1 MSDQNVPETAQTGKP
16 LCYSDRPTWKE
27 SDRYMFV
34 SYAHL
39 DSDAVYADLD
49 ALYAKCLNYWYDKK
63 LKAGDMWDESVAA
76 LIRSEQC
83 CGIIL
88 YLGVNT
94 VKSAAVEQELKI
106 YREILASG
114 RKFLLIPVS
123 LSGGNVNSVVRAAYS
138 DPKLAGLSEKEFD
151 QNLPQ
156 ERAANVLTTIPS
168 NMLYIPRSSSDLSH
182 VDRIV
187 EELQKHE
194 ADVFCDNDSSLDKLS
209 RLACVSVRDGVAHF
223 AFGTYPQNE
232 CDAGSKCKITRNG
245 NAFFANSPLAWRV
258 DKLNE
263 TTFTAVTEY
272 AIDCVPFAGIEDYL
286 KDFADACSLS
296 EEERAC
302 VLRCSLCDINTE
314 SLPFTAE
321 TAYCRAYG
329 RRGFIPLYWA
339 QKENA
344 EKEKVVTAY
353 AVSRDNKLSVPTQA
367 VDKYTC
373 ALRVCIE
380 LDIDKFIKVMS

>member
-1 MSDQNVPETAQTGKP
+1 M
-16 LCYSDRPTWKE
+16 
-27 SDRYMFV
+27 
-34 SYAHL
+34 
-39 DSDAVYADLD
+39 
-49 ALYAKCLNYWYDKK
+49 
-63 LKAGDMWDESVAA
+63 
-76 LIRSEQC
+76 
-83 CGIIL
+83 
-88 YLGVNT
+88 
-94 VKSAAVEQELKI
+94 
-106 YREILASG
+106 
-114 RKFLLIPVS
+114 
-123 LSGGNVNSVVRAAYS
+123 NSVVRAAYS

-168 NMLYIPRSSSDLSH
+168 NMLYIPRSPSDLSH

-209 RLACVSVRDGVAHF
+209 RLSCVAIKDGVVHF
-223 AFGTYPQNE
+223 TLGSYPQKQCLDPYSKDGATTENE
-232 CDAGSKCKITRNG
+232 EKTTRNG
-245 NAFFANSPLAWRV
+245 DAYFRHSPLLWRV
-258 DKLNE
+258 VEIGE

-272 AIDCVPFAGIEDYL
+272 AIDCVPFAGIEGYL

-296 EEERAC
+296 EEEKPC
-302 VLRCSLCDINTE
+302 VLRCSLCDINME
-314 SLPFTAE
+314 ALPFTAE

-339 QKENA
+339 QKEN
-344 EKEKVVTAY
+344 VVTAY
-353 AVSRDNKLSVPTQA
+353 AVSRDHKLSVPTQA
-367 VDKYTC
+367 VEKYTC